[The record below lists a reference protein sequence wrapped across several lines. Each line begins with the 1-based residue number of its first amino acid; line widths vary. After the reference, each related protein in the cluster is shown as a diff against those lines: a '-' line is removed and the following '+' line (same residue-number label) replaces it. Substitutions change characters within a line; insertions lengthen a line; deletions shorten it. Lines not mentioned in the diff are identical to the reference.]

1 MNKYAI
7 ISSLIFSIVLLLV
20 LTIAACEQNT
30 DNFDPLPAS
39 APYGTFMILH
49 LEVGNFPE
57 HQTEPFFNELSTTT
71 SNWQEFFYPTLVS
84 FVDFADQWEMKLT
97 LLVNPQ
103 WIEFFMSDTNRTATL
118 RGWIQSGHEIG
129 LQHHGADHIDW
140 NGFTER
146 DLSDPR
152 NSPAFAAGASRY
164 RGDIKDMM
172 TIMNQL
178 GEPIVTGTVTDIR
191 QDGTSLFSGS
201 TGLRYEVNG
210 WTAEDGLRPP
220 ARVENLCPSLSF
232 IQLGMYFV
240 PGSSEL
246 SEAIEAFENANSKDL
261 FGFVM
266 HEINI
271 YAEVQRSGNI
281 NATVYADW
289 FRYLNSKEYKTRTVR
304 TLMQDYEIDYS
315 IGNTD
320 EPIIHQSDYPN
331 DQLHSVC
338 KGQ

>member
-7 ISSLIFSIVLLLV
+7 KSILIFSIVLLFVVIIL
-20 LTIAACEQNT
+20 ACEQST
-30 DNFDPLPAS
+30 DNAEPFTAS

-57 HQTEPFFNELSTTT
+57 HQSQPFFNELSTTT
-71 SNWQEFFYPTLVS
+71 YNWQEFFYPTIIS
-84 FVDFADQWEMKLT
+84 FVDYADQQEMKLT
-97 LLVNPQ
+97 LLANPQ
-103 WIEFFMSDTNRTATL
+103 WIEYLTADSGRLATL
-118 RGWIQSGHEIG
+118 RRWIQSGHEIG
-129 LQHHGADHIDW
+129 IQHHGADHIDW

-164 RGDIKDMM
+164 RGSIDDMM
-172 TIMNQL
+172 AIMNQI
-178 GEPIVTGTVTDIR
+178 GEPIVTGTVTDIP

-210 WTAEDGLRPP
+210 WTADDGLRPP
-220 ARVENLCPSLSF
+220 VRVEDLCPSLSF
-232 IQLGMYFV
+232 IQLGMHFV
-240 PGSSEL
+240 PGPSEL
-246 SEAIEAFENANSKDL
+246 SEAMEAFDNANSKD
-261 FGFVM
+261 FYGFVM
-266 HEINI
+266 HEIDI
-271 YAEVQRSGNI
+271 YSEVKKSGSI
-281 NATVYADW
+281 DATIYADW
-289 FRYLNSKEYKTRTVR
+289 FRYLNSKGYKTRTVR

-338 KGQ
+338 KGE